1 MLHGLAS
8 TPKEFG
14 MLTHPLRRLG
24 LSIECPS
31 IPSYSHGA
39 MDAGF
44 CWQGWVDAATEIVEN
59 AAVANPE
66 PFVLGGLCTG
76 AMLALAVAGRV
87 SHPRLRGLALLSPL
101 VAYNGWGLPWW
112 YGLRRLA
119 YGLGLA
125 RHFSMSERP
134 PFGLKNERMRQW
146 VRQQMTSESAT
157 VVGPA
162 SVPLTAVRE
171 SERLSRQAL
180 KGLAAERRPLLVLHA
195 QEDEIC
201 NVSSVLE
208 VFQPE
213 THPGLQL
220 QLLQNSYHMITAD
233 NDRQEVAQALA
244 DFALTLAPQMSDRV
258 SNAADVRTH
267 PLRTEA

>member
-1 MLHGLAS
+1 MFHGLAS

-14 MLTHPLRRLG
+14 LLTHPLRRLG
-24 LSIECPS
+24 LSIECLTVAG
-31 IPSYSHGA
+31 YSHGTTE
-39 MDAGF
+39 AGF
-44 CWQGWVDAATEIVEN
+44 SWQGWVDTAVSLVEN
-59 AAVANPE
+59 LAVSSPE
-66 PFVLGGLCTG
+66 PFVLGGLCSG
-76 AMLALAVAGRV
+76 AMLAMAVAARV

-112 YGLRRLA
+112 YGLRRIA

-125 RHFSMSERP
+125 QHFSMSERA

-171 SERLSRQAL
+171 SERLSRHACAS
-180 KGLAAERRPLLVLHA
+180 LATQRRPMLVLHA

-201 NVSSVLE
+201 QVSSVLNAFE
-208 VFQPE
+208 PVAKPD
-213 THPGLQL
+213 LQL
-220 QLLQNSYHMITAD
+220 HLLANSYHMITAD
-233 NDRQEVAQALA
+233 NDRELVARRLA
-244 DFALTLAPQMSDRV
+244 DFALSLAPSASGSAQ
-258 SNAADVRTH
+258 AAAQARPH
-267 PLRTEA
+267 PL